1 MTRSHALL
9 HCSNATLVAA
19 RAEAWDGRDP
29 GSVRV
34 LLSNPRW
41 EGRFLRFLEI
51 SGMGRTVDGLDVEEA
66 HASRLDQWIIWETGE
81 EGGGVADNWCSAFV
95 FSFFVFHHK
104 ILAISCKG
112 DPYPAI
118 CAQRTLGA
126 EDFLCSGLHAGAAA
140 GFLCLSFV
148 YIPLRGERL

>member
-1 MTRSHALL
+1 
-9 HCSNATLVAA
+9 
-19 RAEAWDGRDP
+19 
-29 GSVRV
+29 
-34 LLSNPRW
+34 
-41 EGRFLRFLEI
+41 
-51 SGMGRTVDGLDVEEA
+51 
-66 HASRLDQWIIWETGE
+66 
-81 EGGGVADNWCSAFV
+81 VADNWCSAFV
-95 FSFFVFHHK
+95 FSFFVCHHK